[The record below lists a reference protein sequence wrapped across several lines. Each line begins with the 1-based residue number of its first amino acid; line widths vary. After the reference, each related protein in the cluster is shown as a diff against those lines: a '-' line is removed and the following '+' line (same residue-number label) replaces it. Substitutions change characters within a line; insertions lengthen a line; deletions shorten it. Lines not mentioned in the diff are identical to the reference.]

1 MSSPPC
7 ATPAPSSDNSAD
19 VTTHHSR
26 HYPLSSGIT
35 IAVDHWGDPGEA
47 DPDGDPVMFLH
58 GGGQTRH
65 SWGSTARIL
74 AEAGRHAISVDLRG
88 HGESDW
94 APDGSYELSDYATDI
109 AELLDLL
116 AIRPVLVGA
125 SLGGMA
131 AMMVEGQVRPGS
143 LRALVLVDIVP
154 RMNIDGADRVKSF
167 MNANVAQG
175 FASLDEVADAIAAYN
190 PHRPRPSDL
199 SGLEKNLRRRGDRWY
214 WHWDPKMLGPAEGL
228 DATQGRQVRNGD
240 LMAEVLGRVEIPM
253 LLVRGRMSD
262 LVTEDGAR
270 DFLEEFPRA
279 RFVDVSSAGHMVAGD
294 RNDVFTAAVVDFL
307 ASIDHA

>member
-1 MSSPPC
+1 M
-7 ATPAPSSDNSAD
+7 
-19 VTTHHSR
+19 TTHHSR
-26 HYPLSSGIT
+26 HYTLSSGIT
-35 IAVDHWGDPGEA
+35 LAVDHWGDPGQ
-47 DPDGDPVMFLH
+47 DGPGGVDDPVLFLH

-94 APDGSYELSDYATDI
+94 APDGGYELTDYAGDI
-109 AELLDLL
+109 AELLELL
-116 AIRPVLVGA
+116 AVRPVLVGA
-125 SLGGMA
+125 SLGGMT
-131 AMMVEGQVRPGS
+131 AMMLEGDVRPGS

-154 RMNIDGADRVKSF
+154 RMNIGGADRVKSF
-167 MNANVAQG
+167 MTANVDQG

-214 WHWDPKMLGPAEGL
+214 WHWDPKMLGPAEDPGAL
-228 DATQGRQVRNGD
+228 RDRQVRNGD
-240 LMAEVLGRVEIPM
+240 LMAEVLGRVRVPM

-270 DFLEEFPRA
+270 QFLEEFPHA
-279 RFVDVSSAGHMVAGD
+279 SFVDVSGAGHMVAGD

-307 ASIDHA
+307 AGIDHA

>member
-1 MSSPPC
+1 V
-7 ATPAPSSDNSAD
+7 TP
-19 VTTHHSR
+19 HHSR
-26 HYPLSSGIT
+26 HYTLSSGLT
-35 IAVDHWGDPGEA
+35 LAVDHWGDPG
-47 DPDGDPVMFLH
+47 PDGPAGSDEPVLFLH

-94 APDGSYELSDYATDI
+94 APDGSYELSDYAGDI

-116 AIRPVLVGA
+116 AVRPVLVGA
-125 SLGGMA
+125 SLGGMT
-131 AMMVEGQVRPGS
+131 AMMLEGQVRPGS

-167 MNANVAQG
+167 MSANVDQG

-214 WHWDPKMLGPAEGL
+214 WHWDPKMLEPAAGL
-228 DATQGRQVRNGD
+228 ETLRTRQVRNGE
-240 LMAEVLGRVEIPM
+240 LMAEVLAGVEVPM

-262 LVTEDGAR
+262 LVTEEGAR
-270 DFLEEFPRA
+270 QFLAEFPGA
-279 RFVDVSSAGHMVAGD
+279 RFVDVSGAGHMVAGD

-307 ASIDHA
+307 SSIDNG

>member
-1 MSSPPC
+1 
-7 ATPAPSSDNSAD
+7 

-26 HYPLSSGIT
+26 TYTLSSGIT
-35 IAVDHWGDPGEA
+35 LAVDHWGDPGDAGSAGA
-47 DPDGDPVMFLH
+47 DDPVLFLH

-94 APDGSYELSDYATDI
+94 APDGNYELSDYAGDI
-109 AELLDLL
+109 AELLELL
-116 AIRPVLVGA
+116 AVRPVMVGA
-125 SLGGMA
+125 SLGGMT
-131 AMMVEGQVRPGS
+131 AMMLEGQVRPGS
-143 LRALVLVDIVP
+143 IRALVLVDIVP

-167 MNANVAQG
+167 MTANVEQG

-199 SGLEKNLRRRGDRWY
+199 SGLEKNLRRRGGRWY
-214 WHWDPKMLGPAEGL
+214 WHWDPKMLEPAEGL
-228 DATQGRQVRNGD
+228 DTLRTRQVRNGE
-240 LMAEVLGRVEIPM
+240 LMAEVLARVEVPM

-270 DFLEEFPRA
+270 QFLDEFPHA
-279 RFVDVSSAGHMVAGD
+279 RFADVSGAGHMVAGD